1 MSKPKSVL
9 VDADLLNQAVDLGVD
24 VREFVESALRR
35 RVDAAR
41 RAARWAEENRS
52 FVESYNQHIE
62 QHGTFGEAHR
72 RYG

>member
-1 MSKPKSVL
+1 MGKPKSIL
-9 VDADLLNQAVDLGVD
+9 VDADLLNEAVDLGVD
-24 VREFVESALRR
+24 VRELVESALRH
-35 RVDAAR
+35 RVEAEQ

-62 QHGTFGEAHR
+62 KHGTFGEAYR